1 MKFLAILG
9 SPHGKKGNTAK
20 LLEEVLAGVVEA
32 GGEVEMISL
41 AEKRVGPCLGC
52 DACHKRGSCP
62 IDDDFEEIK
71 EKLLACD
78 GFVLASPNYI
88 FSVSAQMKALMDR
101 CCGIIH
107 CLALEGKYG
116 AVVETSG
123 GGGDAEVIKYMSRF
137 VNSLG
142 AVSVGGIGSA
152 MAGPGTFPDQQ
163 ALFANARNLG
173 RELYFSA
180 EEKRPYPEQD
190 APRQAF
196 AARMKGL
203 VDRMKDFWPY
213 EYEYWQKVRG

>member
-9 SPHGKKGNTAK
+9 SPHGKRGNTAK
-20 LLEEVLAGVVEA
+20 LLDEVLAGVVEA
-32 GGEVEMISL
+32 GGEVETISL
-41 AEKRVGPCLGC
+41 AEKRVAPCLGC
-52 DACHKRGSCP
+52 DACHKRGACP
-62 IDDDFEEIK
+62 IDDDFEQIR

-123 GGGDAEVIKYMSRF
+123 GGGDEEVIEYMGRF
-137 VNSLG
+137 VAVWEPCRWG
-142 AVSVGGIGSA
+142 ASAHLWRGRGFSRPASPFCQARKVGRNCISV
-152 MAGPGTFPDQQ
+152 
-163 ALFANARNLG
+163 RK
-173 RELYFSA
+173 
-180 EEKRPYPEQD
+180 EKRRFPEQD
-190 APRQAF
+190 APREAF
-196 AARMKGL
+196 AAEDERAGRK
-203 VDRMKDFWPY
+203 MKDFWPY